1 MAPLALWLFAPGF
14 SSEVLTLPR
23 FKDLGSFGALQCYD
37 FSWPTPLS
45 VDYDAKNEYILEEK

>member
-1 MAPLALWLFAPGF
+1 MAFCPGF
-14 SSEVLTLPR
+14 SSEVLMLPR